1 MRPPPP
7 SLRAAPRGLLLLR
20 AAVAATFVASAGF
33 ASDARADDALDPAH
47 AHFDAGVALLQDPE
61 GARYEEA
68 YREFREAFAAS
79 GSPRVLGNVGFC
91 AMKLERDGE
100 AIEAYGRYLDEVAD
114 VDPVEREQIKRDLQ
128 TLKSGV
134 ARLELHVPAGAAV
147 HDVRVPVRGEPVKNV
162 YVASG
167 ESASL
172 AVRPGHHLVTVRV
185 GERASETWEVEVAP
199 GATLTRRL
207 ALRPLALPAQP
218 SEPPRPR
225 GSRVAPALVTLAG
238 LGTLAAG
245 GVTGY
250 FAFQKVDAIAGRCPA
265 GECEAGYDLAA
276 AQRRAR
282 VFTTTTD
289 VLLVSGSV
297 LTVGGLVWYLVAS
310 SGGTREPGPPPPATA
325 GATCSGQGCVATLG
339 GRF

>member
-1 MRPPPP
+1 M
-7 SLRAAPRGLLLLR
+7 
-20 AAVAATFVASAGF
+20 
-33 ASDARADDALDPAH
+33 
-47 AHFDAGVALLQDPE
+47 
-61 GARYEEA
+61 
-68 YREFREAFAAS
+68 
-79 GSPRVLGNVGFC
+79 
-91 AMKLERDGE
+91 
-100 AIEAYGRYLDEVAD
+100 
-114 VDPVEREQIKRDLQ
+114 
-128 TLKSGV
+128 
-134 ARLELHVPAGAAV
+134 
-147 HDVRVPVRGEPVKNV
+147 
-162 YVASG
+162 
-167 ESASL
+167 
-172 AVRPGHHLVTVRV
+172 RV

-339 GRF
+339 GADGRHPPPHRGPCARRRRPASAAGSTACARITGLDDFHTRAGTAESAATASDYFGPASRCSR